1 MTVVRRIIRVA
12 IVSEGNP
19 WCACLNPA
27 TARSRVTR
35 ARSDTSQ
42 RRPPPVHPRR
52 HRAFL
57 VHVCGATVLTDHER
71 SIGALPLRNLH
82 ALHDSRPSRQLLRC
96 LKQATG
102 ARRSIAALAR
112 QVHQKQINVK
122 IVIRREKR
130 ASRSCSVPAGFALVE
145 FIASSTGGWPDATAG
160 APRGGGAGGVEL
172 RGGLLRR
179 IYCGRHHIS
188 HNCGAPWFARPFVG
202 LPRLQIRGQFKVLEL
217 VHQLKELAALR
228 ALGDGAACAHRISQ
242 KESASQE
249 GTTPRTPEALSAAV
263 HPVGCARA
271 RARAPIRGRGAR
283 AARAGAF
290 RHLEEMEGR
299 HRRDEGRK
307 LRGAAVSARDSRAF
321 SRAPARSRRTSW
333 PSWLRSTVTNC
344 TSGCEATRV
353 SSSG

>member
-1 MTVVRRIIRVA
+1 M
-12 IVSEGNP
+12 
-19 WCACLNPA
+19 
-27 TARSRVTR
+27 
-35 ARSDTSQ
+35 
-42 RRPPPVHPRR
+42 
-52 HRAFL
+52 
-57 VHVCGATVLTDHER
+57 
-71 SIGALPLRNLH
+71 
-82 ALHDSRPSRQLLRC
+82 
-96 LKQATG
+96 
-102 ARRSIAALAR
+102 
-112 QVHQKQINVK
+112 
-122 IVIRREKR
+122 IRREKR

-263 HPVGCARA
+263 HLGMRA
-271 RARAPIRGRGAR
+271 RARAPTA
-283 AARAGAF
+283 AARA
-290 RHLEEMEGR
+290 
-299 HRRDEGRK
+299 RRARALSATLKKWKVGIAETKDESCAA
-307 LRGAAVSARDSRAF
+307 RGVSARLRAF
-321 SRAPARSRRTSW
+321 SRAPARSADLVALLAQVDRHELLVGVRGDEG
-333 PSWLRSTVTNC
+333 LELGLNR
-344 TSGCEATRV
+344 ATRHAPGRRRARASV
-353 SSSG
+353 AETRGRARLARAASAKRAESAEAKPRPERIERTRAAREKHTSLP